1 MKSFFVLSHYN
12 FIFPKLLVDPASG
25 LGNRLIIL
33 IIAALI
39 AYFTRFILIRFMNRW
54 MLSKSTKVD
63 ENIDTITPTSEI
75 INTQKLSFEFLNSD
89 TDLSTIANHRK
100 DLVVQAKKMMKLQYF
115 TDLLI
120 ILVYIIAGA
129 FVFDDFIFDFVLDT
143 QFAFSYFL
151 YIIFYLIWTSL
162 GYLGFKHQFTA
173 YKDGIFDVIA
183 PFWKF
188 VFAVFKTKWK
198 LLISLVLLLIA
209 LTAGIFNFID
219 NVVKGVVLLFSVGF
233 HIFMYYRLSQK
244 ARSQPNL
251 TLLILRVFLIA
262 KTSLFTF
269 SRLANFW
276 KHFGSYFT
284 VADPSFYKVFWKRNF
299 KQSFPIVIILIFLV
313 YTQLENSGGP
323 SPFGPFIFFMI
334 IGAIVFIV
342 FSIRSMKRGFVQNE
356 SALQNELRRL
366 KNNPVKLDGT
376 FKETPISCYD
386 NTWQITV
393 NTLIENASVVLMD
406 LRGFSEKNKGCE
418 FEVNL
423 LLNKIALNRILFIV
437 YEDTVPLIKSTIER
451 KFEMLEIT
459 SPNKNIKN
467 SVATIFEVRKENN
480 KETQYIMDILLNKAL
495 S

>member
-1 MKSFFVLSHYN
+1 
-12 FIFPKLLVDPASG
+12 
-25 LGNRLIIL
+25 
-33 IIAALI
+33 
-39 AYFTRFILIRFMNRW
+39 
-54 MLSKSTKVD
+54 
-63 ENIDTITPTSEI
+63 
-75 INTQKLSFEFLNSD
+75 
-89 TDLSTIANHRK
+89 
-100 DLVVQAKKMMKLQYF
+100 
-115 TDLLI
+115 
-120 ILVYIIAGA
+120 
-129 FVFDDFIFDFVLDT
+129 
-143 QFAFSYFL
+143 
-151 YIIFYLIWTSL
+151 
-162 GYLGFKHQFTA
+162 
-173 YKDGIFDVIA
+173 
-183 PFWKF
+183 
-188 VFAVFKTKWK
+188 
-198 LLISLVLLLIA
+198 
-209 LTAGIFNFID
+209 
-219 NVVKGVVLLFSVGF
+219 
-233 HIFMYYRLSQK
+233 
-244 ARSQPNL
+244 
-251 TLLILRVFLIA
+251 
-262 KTSLFTF
+262 
-269 SRLANFW
+269 
-276 KHFGSYFT
+276 
-284 VADPSFYKVFWKRNF
+284 
-299 KQSFPIVIILIFLV
+299 
-313 YTQLENSGGP
+313 
-323 SPFGPFIFFMI
+323 MI